1 MKLHVMAILI
11 LCVMAT
17 ACVPLVAAADA
28 ASTTLPTITQVAITD
43 TPLTYHR
50 YYTVMADT
58 LHVRPCPGAYDS
70 QCPPLEE
77 YLKRGDQVEIC
88 AAGVLDDGS
97 FWVAL
102 KPDCSRWIAREWIEP

>member
-1 MKLHVMAILI
+1 MKRSVMAIL

-17 ACVPLVAAADA
+17 ACVPMMAAADA
-28 ASTTLPTITQVAITD
+28 APTTVPTFPPVAITS

-58 LHVRPCPGAYDS
+58 LHVRPCPGSNDTD
-70 QCPPLEE
+70 CPPMKE

-88 AAGVLDDGS
+88 AATIMEDGS

-102 KPDCSRWIAREWIEP
+102 KPDCARWVAREWVK